1 MIPTKRG
8 MISKIPQSRIE
19 LHVHLDGS
27 IRHETI
33 WELSKTK
40 GLRLP
45 GNGTFQDL
53 QTAMVI
59 RDPKNLHHF
68 LQPFLISS
76 PCLVGD
82 LCAIE
87 RIAYEFCEDKA
98 KNGVLYVEARYSPHL
113 MFAKGEPCDIEAV
126 SKVIQA
132 VNRGHARGE
141 AEFHIKVRSI
151 LCTLVGTNKAL
162 EVLQLC
168 QKFRNEGVVG
178 IDMAAPATVDP
189 KHYVEVPEKGI
200 EVKAFQKA
208 AKLDIHRTV
217 HAGESGSAEMVKR
230 AIEIYK
236 AERIGHG
243 YHVLDNKAVYE
254 TVRKQGIHLE
264 NCPWSSYLTGSV
276 PLAISKH
283 PVVQF
288 AEDRVNFSISTDDP
302 MVTGYELQDDY
313 DLVHKYWGLTEAH
326 LIRAAVIHQLKD
338 FSPST
343 MNSIWTDESRMKVE
357 TVKALL
363 QVKTNFDFSY
373 EELSMKLYGNEQI
386 LKKIHSSDKYL

>member
-1 MIPTKRG
+1 
-8 MISKIPQSRIE
+8 
-19 LHVHLDGS
+19 
-27 IRHETI
+27 
-33 WELSKTK
+33 
-40 GLRLP
+40 
-45 GNGTFQDL
+45 
-53 QTAMVI
+53 
-59 RDPKNLHHF
+59 
-68 LQPFLISS
+68 
-76 PCLVGD
+76 GD

-189 KHYVEVPEKGI
+189 NIMVSVHSIKKTTGFLLNRRKLEHKTVEVPEKGI

-326 LIRAAVIHQLKD
+326 LIRAPGQQDGFKIRTLNVVHEKKEPLLECFQTIMESETSNITINEASSLNLNAARSSFLSQAEKQDLVKNLKE
-338 FSPST
+338 
-343 MNSIWTDESRMKVE
+343 IYGLDEMDN
-357 TVKALL
+357 L
-363 QVKTNFDFSY
+363 
-373 EELSMKLYGNEQI
+373 
-386 LKKIHSSDKYL
+386 